1 MIKEL
6 KKTTFKEMKEG
17 MMIMSN
23 SIENINTEIE
33 MNIMK
38 LKSIVTKMKSSLEYF
53 NSWFEVAEQRIRKLE
68 DRSTDIM

>member
-53 NSWFEVAEQRIRKLE
+53 NS
-68 DRSTDIM
+68 